1 MSDPEEIKTVPPDET
16 EPQTGG
22 DGGVGPDQAGGPPPS
37 QDNPPAPGGRI
48 PPREDGSGT

>member
-1 MSDPEEIKTVPPDET
+1 MADQEEIKTVPPDET

-22 DGGVGPDQAGGPPPS
+22 DADVDPEEATGPPPS

-48 PPREDGSGT
+48 PPRESGSGT